1 MNAAT
6 IPPAPLTCAR
16 CGAEFG
22 RDEAVAYLG
31 ERVVHARLDDCVAV
45 FHRRITTLEA
55 GNAELRERLEEAL
68 KYQSFWNAH
77 FPGSNVVWPEL
88 VTVTTS
94 ASAIPWDTKWVRK
107 SNGRLRPHGP
117 FIPNADTPPP
127 CAECGRPAEVEVA
140 GEGHLRPLCWEC
152 SGCEATYWL
161 PDRHRCYRCGKAASA
176 QETGRDGL
184 TRPYCL
190 GCAGVYE
197 DVR

>member
-68 KYQSFWNAH
+68 KYQSFWDAH
-77 FPGSNVVWPEL
+77 FHGSNVVWPEL

-94 ASAIPWDTKWVRK
+94 ASAIPWDTKWVRE

-127 CAECGRPAEVEVA
+127 PDDDEPVLDVQKIIDRLASVWGILGANEESLAVAADLIAAGMTRTAAARAELQQLIDELHAP
-140 GEGHLRPLCWEC
+140 
-152 SGCEATYWL
+152 
-161 PDRHRCYRCGKAASA
+161 
-176 QETGRDGL
+176 TGQGD
-184 TRPYCL
+184 
-190 GCAGVYE
+190 
-197 DVR
+197 